1 MDYDFIIV
9 GGGSAGCVLANRL
22 SAREG
27 NRVLLIEAGRDTPPD
42 RVDPEI
48 LDSYPRVAYFDPRNL
63 WADLRVTLQ
72 AVPHNAPERPEPRR
86 YEQGRLMGGNS
97 SLNDMQANRGTP
109 ADYDEWHQMGAAGWS
124 WQEVLPYF
132 RRLERDIDFDGPLH
146 GKDGPIPIRR
156 IFPEV
161 WPGFTK
167 AAAAAFE
174 GAGYRFIGDQNGD
187 FDDGYFPVAISN
199 IYDRRVS
206 TAIGYL
212 DNAARRRP
220 NLRIMADAMMTGLV
234 TEGARVVGV
243 RVKRGDGVEEIRGRE
258 VVISAG
264 ALHSP
269 AMLLR
274 AGIGPAADL
283 ARLGITVIADRPGV
297 GGNLQEHPALSI
309 SAVIERGA
317 RLPATLRRHIHVAMR
332 YSSRFEDCP
341 SNDMYMAAV
350 CKTGWHPVGRQIG
363 SMVTWVNKSYS
374 TGRVALH
381 SADPAVEPKVD
392 FNMLSDWRDRE
403 RLKRG
408 MRFVADLY
416 RHPAMREVALDPFPS
431 SYSERIRDLGRVCL
445 KNQVMT
451 SILAALLD
459 GPAALR
465 RLLIRN
471 VVTEGAAVDDL
482 MADDELLDGFV
493 REKVH
498 GLWHASGSCRMGAA
512 EDPAAVVD
520 AEGRVHGVAGLRVV
534 DASVMPRIT
543 RANTNI
549 PTIMIAEK
557 ISDAMLASA

>member
-22 SAREG
+22 SARAG

-109 ADYDEWHQMGAAGWS
+109 ADYDEWREMGAAGWS

-212 DNAARRRP
+212 DNAARRRA
-220 NLRIMADAMMTGLV
+220 NLRIMADAMVMGLV

-243 RVKRGDGVEEIRGRE
+243 RIKRSDGVEEIRGRE

-274 AGIGPAADL
+274 AGIGPGADL
-283 ARLGITVIADRPGV
+283 ASLGIPVIADRPGV

-309 SAVIERGA
+309 SAVIERA
-317 RLPATLRRHIHVAMR
+317 SRLPATLRRHIHVAMR

-416 RHPAMREVALDPFPS
+416 RHPAMQAVALDPFPS

-471 VVTEGAAVDDL
+471 VVTEGAAVAEL

-512 EDPAAVVD
+512 EDPTSVVD
-520 AEGRVHGVAGLRVV
+520 AGGRVHGVAGLRVV

-557 ISDAMLASA
+557 MSDAMLASA